1 MEKVK
6 RYRKDF
12 LNRLGSD
19 TNMSFIKTFISE
31 QIANPE
37 FEELYKKAKL
47 EEKIALDLI
56 KLRKEAKMPQSELAK
71 KWNTRQSSISSENA
85 ESSLTLSSLIKHT
98 DALGVEVEVIF
109 KKKHEHDLLPT

>member
-1 MEKVK
+1 
-6 RYRKDF
+6 
-12 LNRLGSD
+12 
-19 TNMSFIKTFISE
+19 MSFIKTFISE
-31 QIANPE
+31 QIAANSE

-71 KWNTRQSSISSENA
+71 KWNTRQSAISRVENA
-85 ESSLTLSSLIKHT
+85 ESSLNLSSLIKHA

-109 KKKHEHDLLPT
+109 KKKNEHDLLPT